1 MSSRQYKGCIFI
13 FLSYFVVKLL
23 KFFYCDLWQEIHMYT
38 HTTPPHTNETKTV
51 KQYLSVTSYVFVC
64 FFFYIFSSLFLLL
77 KQILCKPLNEL
88 HNVAIA
94 RKPRFYRLGIM
105 LQGGFPKTRES
116 DKHISLHFCSQ
127 PSTCVAC
134 HIRKSKFL

>member
-1 MSSRQYKGCIFI
+1 MFSL
-13 FLSYFVVKLL
+13 LSKNVTQSTHTHTHKHTLSHSHTYNSF
-23 KFFYCDLWQEIHMYT
+23 T

-64 FFFYIFSSLFLLL
+64 FFFYIFSSLVLLL